1 VFAIGVREVAPTE
14 RKAVDS
20 LLADLAPV
28 EQASL
33 FALRLRALDA
43 RSATPI
49 LDDRVAGRTAD
60 AAGLDLT
67 RPKIPRSVVLV
78 HAVRA
83 KTLDGAVRQFVARH
97 PDAVVVD
104 LGCGLDARRQ
114 RCAPGPGV
122 DWYCVDLPSV
132 IRLREEL
139 VPDDGHRVP
148 ADVTSP
154 GWLPDLPRDR
164 PTIAVTDGLMAFLA
178 GDAFVGLARAITHHF
193 TGGEFTF
200 NAYSRLAMRNS
211 RRMPTLFGRA
221 VGAHGPSAPT
231 PGEGIDDPREPE
243 AWNARLALIEELSM
257 ARAPEVARFP
267 PVLRTISRI
276 SARSARMIRAG
287 DRVVRYRFPA

>member
-1 VFAIGVREVAPTE
+1 M
-14 RKAVDS
+14 DS
-20 LLADLAPV
+20 LLADLTPV
-28 EQASL
+28 EHASL
-33 FALRLRALDA
+33 LALRLRALDA

-49 LDDRVAGRTAD
+49 LDDRGAEQTAD

-122 DWYCVDLPSV
+122 DWYCVDFPSV
-132 IRLREEL
+132 IRLREKFL
-139 VPDDGHRVP
+139 PDDDHRVP

-154 GWLPDLPRDR
+154 DWLPSLPGDR
-164 PTIAVTDGLMAFLA
+164 PTIAVTDGLMAFLT
-178 GDAFVGLARAITHHF
+178 GDAFVKLARAITNHF

-211 RRMPTLFGRA
+211 RRIRTRSGLQSTPTA
-221 VGAHGPSAPT
+221 
-231 PGEGIDDPREPE
+231 GEGIDDPREPE

-257 ARAPEVARFP
+257 ARAPEVALFP
-267 PVLRTISRI
+267 PVLRTIARI
-276 SARSARMIRAG
+276 SARGTRMIRAG